1 MAEESNIVF
10 IVSSGMV
17 FSFMMVMGLFL
28 LAKKNQKIKSL
39 SEKLIKETEEKKELE
54 KLEVAIT
61 TQEKERSEIARLLHD
76 DVGARLSLVLKN
88 LSNVEDRAE
97 LGEFDLNEVSLTKG
111 YVEDSVEQIRQITK
125 GLVPH
130 YLLKFGLVKALESM
144 SKQKTESLIDSF
156 IFLSEIPNDI
166 VIPDVISMHYFYI
179 VSELITNL
187 LKHSYPN
194 AIEMSLKYEKGQ
206 LKMNIK
212 HNGIALTQRDFNVL
226 AAESNSFGLENI
238 KYRLK
243 MINGNL
249 TFNRNESYGTVE
261 LNTKIEVENGEHLS
275 KN

>member
-1 MAEESNIVF
+1 MVNAQELAVIIFVGMLFAFLMGIGIVML
-10 IVSSGMV
+10 S
-17 FSFMMVMGLFL
+17 
-28 LAKKNQKIKSL
+28 KKNQRIQDL

-130 YLLKFGLVKALESM
+130 YLLKFGLVKALERM

-156 IFLSEIPNDI
+156 IFLSEIPNDL
-166 VIPDVISMHYFYI
+166 VIPEVINMHYFYLA
-179 VSELITNL
+179 SELMTNL
-187 LKHSYPN
+187 LKHSYPTS
-194 AIEMSLKYEKGQ
+194 IEMSLILENEE

-212 HNGIALTQRDFNVL
+212 HDGIALTQRDFNVL
-226 AAESNSFGLENI
+226 ASESDSFGLENI

-243 MINGNL
+243 VIKGKL
-249 TFNRNESYGTVE
+249 TFKRNESCGMIE
-261 LNTKIEVENGEHLS
+261 LKTKIHLGNG
-275 KN
+275 

>member
-1 MAEESNIVF
+1 M
-10 IVSSGMV
+10 
-17 FSFMMVMGLFL
+17 LFTL
-28 LAKKNQKIKSL
+28 LLSISIILLVKKNQRIQDL
-39 SEKLIKETEEKKELE
+39 TDQLIKETEEKKELE

-130 YLLKFGLVKALESM
+130 YLLKFGLVKALERM

-156 IFLSEIPNDI
+156 VFLSEIPNDL
-166 VIPDVISMHYFYI
+166 VIPDVINMHYFYLA
-179 VSELITNL
+179 SELMTNL
-187 LKHSYPN
+187 LKHSYPTS
-194 AIEMSLKYEKGQ
+194 IEMSLILENEE

-212 HNGIALTQRDFNVL
+212 HDGIALTQRDFNVL
-226 AAESNSFGLENI
+226 ASESDSFGLENI

-243 MINGNL
+243 VIKGKL
-249 TFNRNESYGTVE
+249 TFKRNESCGMIE
-261 LNTKIEVENGEHLS
+261 LKTKIHLGNG
-275 KN
+275 

>member
-10 IVSSGMV
+10 IVSSGMI
-17 FSFMMVMGLFL
+17 FSFMMILSLYF

-76 DVGARLSLVLKN
+76 DVGARLSIVLRH
-88 LSNVEDRAE
+88 LSNMEDRAE
-97 LGEFDLNEVSLTKG
+97 LGESDLNEVSFTKG
-111 YVEDSVEQIRQITK
+111 YVKDSVEQIRQITK

-130 YLLKFGLVKALESM
+130 YLLKFGLVKALERM

-156 IFLSEIPNDI
+156 VFLSEIPDDLE
-166 VIPDVISMHYFYI
+166 IPDVISMHYFYLA
-179 VSELITNL
+179 SELMTNL
-187 LKHSYPN
+187 LKHSYPTS
-194 AIEMSLKYEKGQ
+194 IELSLEHVDAK

-226 AAESNSFGLENI
+226 ASESDSFGLENI

-243 MINGNL
+243 VIKGRL
-249 TFNRNESYGTVE
+249 TFTRNESCGMIELETV
-261 LNTKIEVENGEHLS
+261 I
-275 KN
+275 

>member
-10 IVSSGMV
+10 IASSGMT
-17 FSFMMVMGLFL
+17 FSFMMIVSLYL

-130 YLLKFGLVKALESM
+130 YLLKFGLVKALERM
-144 SKQKTESLIDSF
+144 SKQKTESLIETF
-156 IFLSEIPNDI
+156 VFLSEIPNDL
-166 VIPDVISMHYFYI
+166 VIPDEISMHYFYLA
-179 VSELITNL
+179 SELMTNL

-194 AIEMSLKYEKGQ
+194 SIEMSLIFENEE

-212 HNGIALTQRDFNVL
+212 HDGIALTQRDFNVL
-226 AAESNSFGLENI
+226 ASESDSFGLENI

-243 MINGNL
+243 VIKGKL
-249 TFNRNESYGTVE
+249 TFKRNESCGMIE
-261 LNTKIEVENGEHLS
+261 LKTKIHLGNG
-275 KN
+275 

>member
-1 MAEESNIVF
+1 M
-10 IVSSGMV
+10 VSSQELAYLIILGM
-17 FSFMMVMGLFL
+17 LFTL
-28 LAKKNQKIKSL
+28 LLSISIVTLVKKNQRIQDL
-39 SEKLIKETEEKKELE
+39 SEKLLKETEEKKELE

-61 TQEKERSEIARLLHD
+61 TQDKERSEIARLLHD

-130 YLLKFGLVKALESM
+130 YLLKFGLVKALERM

-156 IFLSEIPNDI
+156 VFLSEIPNDL
-166 VIPDVISMHYFYI
+166 VIPDVINMHYFYLA
-179 VSELITNL
+179 SELMTNL
-187 LKHSYPN
+187 LKHSYPT
-194 AIEMSLKYEKGQ
+194 AIEMSLILENEE

-212 HNGIALTQRDFNVL
+212 HDGIALTQRDFNVL
-226 AAESNSFGLENI
+226 ASETDSFGLENI

-243 MINGNL
+243 VIKGKL
-249 TFNRNESYGTVE
+249 TFKRNESCGMIE
-261 LNTKIEVENGEHLS
+261 LKTKIHLENG
-275 KN
+275 

>member
-1 MAEESNIVF
+1 MVNAQELAVIIFVGMLFAFLMGIGIVML
-10 IVSSGMV
+10 S
-17 FSFMMVMGLFL
+17 
-28 LAKKNQKIKSL
+28 KKNQRIQDL
-39 SEKLIKETEEKKELE
+39 SEKLIKETEDKKELE

-97 LGEFDLNEVSLTKG
+97 LGEFDLNEVSLMKG

-130 YLLKFGLVKALESM
+130 YLLKFGLVKALERM

-156 IFLSEIPNDI
+156 IFLSEIPNDL
-166 VIPDVISMHYFYI
+166 VIPDVINMHYFYLA
-179 VSELITNL
+179 SELMTNL

-194 AIEMSLKYEKGQ
+194 SIEMSLLLENEE

-212 HNGIALTQRDFNVL
+212 HDGIALTQRDFNVL
-226 AAESNSFGLENI
+226 ASESDSFGLENI

-243 MINGNL
+243 VIKGKL
-249 TFNRNESYGTVE
+249 TFKRNESCGMIE
-261 LNTKIEVENGEHLS
+261 LKTKIHLENG
-275 KN
+275 

>member
-10 IVSSGMV
+10 IVTSGMV
-17 FSFMMVMGLFL
+17 FSFMMVMCLFL
-28 LAKKNQKIKSL
+28 LAKKNQKIKLL

-61 TQEKERSEIARLLHD
+61 IQEKERSEIARLLHD

-88 LSNVEDRAE
+88 LSNIEDRSE
-97 LGEFDLNEVSLTKG
+97 LGEIDLNEVSLTKG

-130 YLLKFGLVKALESM
+130 YLLKFGLVKALERM

-156 IFLSEIPNDI
+156 IFLSEIPNEL
-166 VIPDVISMHYFYI
+166 VIPDVINMHYFYLS
-179 VSELITNL
+179 SELLTNL
-187 LKHSYPN
+187 LKHSYPT
-194 AIEMSLKYEKGQ
+194 AIEMSLIFENEE

-212 HNGIALTQRDFNVL
+212 HDGIALTQRDFNVL
-226 AAESNSFGLENI
+226 ASESDSFGLENI

-243 MINGNL
+243 VIKGKL
-249 TFNRNESYGTVE
+249 TFKRNESCGMIE
-261 LNTKIEVENGEHLS
+261 LKTKIHLENG
-275 KN
+275 

>member
-1 MAEESNIVF
+1 MVEENNIVF
-10 IVSSGMV
+10 IASSGII

-28 LAKKNQKIKSL
+28 LAKKNQKIKLL

-88 LSNVEDRAE
+88 LSNVKDRAE
-97 LGEFDLNEVSLTKG
+97 LGEADLNEVSLTKG
-111 YVEDSVEQIRQITK
+111 YVEDSVDQIRQITK

-130 YLLKFGLVKALESM
+130 YLLKFGLVKALERM

-156 IFLSEIPNDI
+156 VFLSEIPNDL
-166 VIPDVISMHYFYI
+166 VIPDVINMHYFYLA
-179 VSELITNL
+179 SELMTNL

-194 AIEMSLKYEKGQ
+194 SIEMSLLLENEE

-212 HNGIALTQRDFNVL
+212 HDGIALTQRDFNVL
-226 AAESNSFGLENI
+226 ASESDSFGLENI

-243 MINGNL
+243 VIKGKL
-249 TFNRNESYGTVE
+249 TFKRNESCGMIE
-261 LNTKIEVENGEHLS
+261 LKTKIHLENG
-275 KN
+275 

>member
-1 MAEESNIVF
+1 MLEAQEL
-10 IVSSGMV
+10 
-17 FSFMMVMGLFL
+17 GLFIILVMSFSIFMGGGIIL
-28 LAKKNQKIKSL
+28 LTNKNRKIKEI
-39 SEKLIKETEEKKELE
+39 SEKLIKETEDKKELE

-97 LGEFDLNEVSLTKG
+97 LGQLVLSEVSLTKS
-111 YVEDSVEQIRQITK
+111 YVQDSVDQIRQITK

-130 YLLKFGLVKALESM
+130 YLLKFGLVKALEKM
-144 SKQKTESLIDSF
+144 AKQKTESLIDSF

-194 AIEMSLKYEKGQ
+194 AIEMSLKYEKWQ
-206 LKMNIK
+206 LKVNIK

-226 AAESNSFGLENI
+226 TAESDSFGLENI

-261 LNTKIEVENGEHLS
+261 LNTKIQVEHG
-275 KN
+275 